1 MSFHFLFFSFLFL
14 LVGYRF
20 SSVGYKWHSDG
31 GSDGGRWQ
39 YISHKIPYHNFK
51 YYGIY
56 DARNVIIKFTLCLR
70 HVSRN
75 TPHLL
80 VLSCHYTHLKESSSI
95 LLPHRRTST
104 TPLPY

>member
-31 GSDGGRWQ
+31 DGGGRWQ

-56 DARNVIIKFTLCLR
+56 EARNVIIKFTLCLR
-70 HVSRN
+70 HVSRI
-75 TPHLL
+75 HLIC
-80 VLSCHYTHLKESSSI
+80 LSLYSFEGIIIDPPATSSS
-95 LLPHRRTST
+95 H
-104 TPLPY
+104 